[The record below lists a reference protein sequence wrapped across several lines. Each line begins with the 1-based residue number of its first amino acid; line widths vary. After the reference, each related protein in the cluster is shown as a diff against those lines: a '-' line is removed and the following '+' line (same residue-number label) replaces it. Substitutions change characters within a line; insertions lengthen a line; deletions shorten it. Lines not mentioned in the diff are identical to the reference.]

1 LTKKGVSF
9 AGAAARMGGDCNPNM
24 PSYLSPAA
32 IGHLSRWFALPWC
45 AATAKVEAATAE
57 AATAIG
63 SGGETAGSNGLP
75 SSLPPPAVALGGG
88 CPRRGNKAMLALKP
102 IGPAAGD
109 GVSGD
114 GGAGAPIKLAQRQL
128 LAFPVSQ
135 NHWKLAVCSVVVKS
149 ANRMRQVY
157 QHRLWTT
164 MDENSAN

>member
-1 LTKKGVSF
+1 
-9 AGAAARMGGDCNPNM
+9 M

-75 SSLPPPAVALGGG
+75 SSLPPPTAALGSG

-109 GVSGD
+109 GISGD

-128 LAFPVSQ
+128 LAFPV
-135 NHWKLAVCSVVVKS
+135 
-149 ANRMRQVY
+149 RQSLEAGCV
-157 QHRLWTT
+157 L
-164 MDENSAN
+164 SSG